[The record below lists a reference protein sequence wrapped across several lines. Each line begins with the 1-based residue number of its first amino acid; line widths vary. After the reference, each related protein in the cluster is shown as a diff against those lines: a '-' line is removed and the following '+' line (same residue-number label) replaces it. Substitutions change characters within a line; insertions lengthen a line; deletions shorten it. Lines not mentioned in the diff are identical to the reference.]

1 MGSLSSEQIEAQRA
15 RAGHGLQHETPADT
29 PLATCLGHQQTT
41 EVGLD
46 ATVGERLGKARHHA
60 VLDRDETD
68 GARRREGSMGSLRV
82 RGERFPA
89 VLFAEVDDPVDVL
102 GGEGENL
109 NHRAMIAAGV
119 RLFSSRDVC
128 QTSDMAKIDH
138 TFSID
143 KPPDIAQAMFV
154 RDIAPDLARDGEFQ
168 IARERPG
175 QLIFSDGAVPKADA
189 ESPLEGETQD
199 EPWIPADA
207 AGAPSDAFV
216 RRATVTD
223 DLPELFARHI
233 HVDFSSDGTGT
244 NVRVHG
250 HVERD
255 VCHGLERLGTPQHWP
270 EIADRPHD

>member
-1 MGSLSSEQIEAQRA
+1 
-15 RAGHGLQHETPADT
+15 
-29 PLATCLGHQQTT
+29 
-41 EVGLD
+41 V
-46 ATVGERLGKARHHA
+46 TVGERLGKARHHA

-68 GARRREGSMGSLRV
+68 GARRRERSKGSLRI

-89 VLFAEVDDPVDVL
+89 VLFAEVDHPVEVL

-109 NHRAMIAAGV
+109 SHRAMIAARV
-119 RLFSSRDVC
+119 RLFSGRDVC
-128 QTSDMAKIDH
+128 QTSHMAKIDH

-168 IARERPG
+168 IAREHPG

-189 ESPLEGETQD
+189 ESSLEGEPAQE

-207 AGAPSDAFV
+207 AGVPTDPFV
-216 RRATVTD
+216 RSVTVTD
-223 DLPELFARHI
+223 DLPEMFPRHI

-270 EIADRPHD
+270 ETADRPHD